1 MSTELYSGN
10 DYWNVMYLQYPL
22 LLKHA
27 TLLQY
32 VLVLDNRALLQFYFF
47 FNTMVVLVI
56 GIVIYRL
63 CLNSL
68 PKYSV
73 RHFGRELRH
82 WLVVYRTMPV
92 YLNLFE
98 CIITANAV
106 VKGFLWSSDVE
117 RGYLSGN
124 GRRTKK
130 FFFKLVGPLFYTLK
144 SLNSSMAKHFWVLIP

>member
-1 MSTELYSGN
+1 
-10 DYWNVMYLQYPL
+10 MYLQYPL

-98 CIITANAV
+98 CIITANP
-106 VKGFLWSSDVE
+106 
-117 RGYLSGN
+117 LSLKDFYQV
-124 GRRTKK
+124 RTSREDISQVMEDAQKSL
-130 FFFKLVGPLFYTLK
+130 FLVGRTTILYIKK
-144 SLNSSMAKHFWVLIP
+144 SE

>member
-1 MSTELYSGN
+1 M
-10 DYWNVMYLQYPL
+10 
-22 LLKHA
+22 
-27 TLLQY
+27 
-32 VLVLDNRALLQFYFF
+32 QFYFF

-68 PKYSV
+68 PKYSE

-98 CIITANAV
+98 CIITANPV
-106 VKGFLWSSDVE
+106 SLKDFYEV
-117 RGYLSGN
+117 
-124 GRRTKK
+124 RTSREDISQVMEDAQKS

-144 SLNSSMAKHFWVLIP
+144 SLNSSMAKHF